1 VATTIASA
9 TLKVTLKEDIVL
21 NGRQQGGESV
31 LSIAGVNEISKRI
44 VTVPITLTEM
54 LAFSDQDGQ
63 NGRGTYKVEN
73 VRYVR
78 ITNLDDTYHA
88 VLKFKN
94 ENNDETAM
102 LLDKGQTFIYN
113 GNLSDK
119 DAGGQTKGLEN
130 TMDAVDNATLTIAL
144 GDLSSISASAA
155 PDSAAAGVDLEIFV
169 ASV

>member
-1 VATTIASA
+1 MATTVTSA

-21 NGRQQGGESV
+21 NGRQQGSEST
-31 LSIAGVNEISKRI
+31 LSIAGINEISKRI

-54 LAFSDQDGQ
+54 LAFSQTAPGA
-63 NGRGTYKVEN
+63 GTYRIEN
-73 VRYVR
+73 VKYIR
-78 ITNLDDTYHA
+78 ITNLDNTYHA

-94 ENNDETAM
+94 EDNDETAV

-119 DAGGQTKGLEN
+119 DAGGATKGFEN
-130 TMDAVDNATLTIAL
+130 TIDAVDNATLTIAL
-144 GDLSSISASAA
+144 GDLRSISASAA
-155 PDSAAAGVDLEIFV
+155 ADSAPAGVDLEIFV

>member
-1 VATTIASA
+1 
-9 TLKVTLKEDIVL
+9 
-21 NGRQQGGESV
+21 
-31 LSIAGVNEISKRI
+31 
-44 VTVPITLTEM
+44 M
-54 LAFSDQDGQ
+54 LAFSQTAPGA
-63 NGRGTYKVEN
+63 GTYKVEN
-73 VRYVR
+73 VKYIR

-94 ENNDETAM
+94 EDNDETAV

-119 DAGGQTKGLEN
+119 DAGGATKGFEN
-130 TMDAVDNATLTIAL
+130 TIDAVDNATLTIAL